1 MSELFPSEAA
11 TFFPRPGSC
20 PSTIISLVK
29 PAQARAHVGADGRRR
44 VFFKVSAR
52 FFSSEIQGCAI
63 FLVSI

>member
-1 MSELFPSEAA
+1 MSELFSSEVA

-20 PSTIISLVK
+20 PSTTISLVK
-29 PAQARAHVGADGRRR
+29 PAQTRAHVGADGRRR
-44 VFFKVSAR
+44 VFFKVSAG